1 MPIIRFPSKPHNL
14 NFICM
19 YTNSSRLSSLNK
31 NMADSCLTL
40 VDNQEIESLSERFM
54 APEIEIT
61 AVIVRNLSSVERKV
75 LCAVME
81 VVSQRMVIK
90 R

>member
-1 MPIIRFPSKPHNL
+1 
-14 NFICM
+14 
-19 YTNSSRLSSLNK
+19 
-31 NMADSCLTL
+31 MADSCLTL

-54 APEIEIT
+54 TPEIEIT

-90 R
+90 LKNLPDFRPT

>member
-1 MPIIRFPSKPHNL
+1 M
-14 NFICM
+14 
-19 YTNSSRLSSLNK
+19 
-31 NMADSCLTL
+31 TL

-54 APEIEIT
+54 TPEIEIT

-81 VVSQRMVIK
+81 VVPPLTSDLRK
-90 R
+90 Y

>member
-1 MPIIRFPSKPHNL
+1 M
-14 NFICM
+14 
-19 YTNSSRLSSLNK
+19 
-31 NMADSCLTL
+31 TL

-54 APEIEIT
+54 TPEIEIT

-90 R
+90 LKNLPDFRPT

>member
-1 MPIIRFPSKPHNL
+1 M
-14 NFICM
+14 
-19 YTNSSRLSSLNK
+19 
-31 NMADSCLTL
+31 TL

-54 APEIEIT
+54 TPEIEIT

-81 VVSQRMVIK
+81 VVSPLTSDLRK
-90 R
+90 Y